1 MPKYDYDIAVIGAG
15 AAGLTVAAG
24 ASQAGAKT
32 LLVEQEPNLGGD
44 CLHYGCVPSKTLIRT
59 SHVYHQMKNAAR
71 YGLPDMDVP
80 AVDFRRVRERIQRVI
95 ATIQPHDSPER
106 FCGLGVQVKFGRAV
120 FLDDHQ
126 VLIETNDGK
135 AERVSSKTWVV
146 ATGSSAAVPPLE
158 GLDATPYLTNREIFS
173 LDALPSSLA
182 ILGGGPIAV
191 ELAQAFARLGS
202 RVEVIQRSGQILSKE
217 DEDMAGL
224 VQTIL
229 EREGVRFHLNTEL
242 LRVRDLGHEREIF
255 FRTGNGEESSVKA
268 AALLVALGR
277 KATVHGLGLSGVRVE
292 HDHKGIK
299 VDARL
304 RTSQKHIF
312 ACGDVTGAYQFTHAA
327 GYEGGVVVANA
338 VFHLPRKAD
347 YTWMPACTYTDPE
360 FASLGLN
367 EKQARQQGL
376 EYTLWTEEFAEN
388 DRSLAEEERE
398 GRIKLLL
405 DRKNKPLGVQI
416 VGPRAGELLSEWVA
430 VVNGKVKL
438 STMAGAVHPYPTL
451 AEINKR
457 VAGRH
462 LSEKIFSDG
471 VKKTL
476 KFFFG
481 FKGRA
486 CGNETGK
493 TMEKTK

>member
-24 ASQAGAKT
+24 AAQAGAKT
-32 LLVEQEPNLGGD
+32 LVIEQEPVMGGD
-44 CLHYGCVPSKTLIRT
+44 CLHYGCVPSKTLIKT
-59 SHVYHQMKNAAR
+59 AHVYQQMKQTAR
-71 YGLPDMDVP
+71 YGLPEVAVP
-80 AVDFRRVRERIQRVI
+80 AVDFRQVRERIQRVI
-95 ATIQPHDSPER
+95 AAIQPHDSPER
-106 FCGLGVQVKFGRAV
+106 FCKLGAEVEFGRAE
-120 FLDDHQ
+120 FLDDHKAR
-126 VLIETNDGK
+126 IETHAGDV
-135 AERVSSKTWVV
+135 RTVSAKNWVV
-146 ATGSSAAVPPLE
+146 ATGSTSAVPRLE
-158 GLDATPYLTNREIFS
+158 GLDATPYLTNREIFF
-173 LDALPSSLA
+173 LDELPSSLV
-182 ILGGGPIAV
+182 IIGGGPIAV
-191 ELAQAFARLGS
+191 EMAQAFARLGS
-202 RVEVIQRSGQILSKE
+202 KVDVIQRSPQILSRE
-217 DEDMAGL
+217 DADMADM
-224 VQTIL
+224 VQGVL
-229 EREGVRFHLNTEL
+229 ESEGVTFHLGTEL
-242 LRVRDLGHEREIF
+242 LRVQDLGREREVF
-255 FRTGNGEESSVKA
+255 FKNSTDVAMSVRG

-277 KATVHGLGLSGVRVE
+277 SATVHGLGLKNAGVEVDR
-292 HDHKGIK
+292 KGIP

-304 RTSQKHIF
+304 RTSQKHIY

-327 GYEGGVVVANA
+327 GYEGGVVVTNA

-360 FASLGLN
+360 YASLGLN
-367 EKQARQQGL
+367 EKQATEQGV
-376 EYTLWTEEFAEN
+376 EYTLWTEAFAEN

-405 DRKNKPLGVQI
+405 DKKNTPLGVQI
-416 VGPRAGELLSEWVA
+416 VGPQAGELLAEWVA

-486 CGNETGK
+486 CGVDES
-493 TMEKTK
+493 

>member
-1 MPKYDYDIAVIGAG
+1 MATYDYDIAVIGAG

-24 ASQAGAKT
+24 ASQAGART

-44 CLHYGCVPSKTLIRT
+44 CLHYGCVPSKTLIKT
-59 SHVYHQMKNAAR
+59 AKVYHQMKNAVQ
-71 YGLPDMDVP
+71 YGLPEMDVP
-80 AVDFRRVRERIQRVI
+80 EVDFARVRERIQRVI
-95 ATIQPHDSPER
+95 ASIQPHDSPEQ
-106 FCGLGVQVKFGRAV
+106 FCGLGVAVKFGHAV

-126 VLIETNDGK
+126 ALIEASDGK
-135 AERVSSKTWVV
+135 AEKVSAKTWVV
-146 ATGSSAAVPPLE
+146 ATGSTAAIPPVE
-158 GLDATPYLTNREIFS
+158 GLDATPYLTNREIFY
-173 LDALPSSLA
+173 LDALPSSLV
-182 ILGGGPIAV
+182 IIGGGPIAV

-202 RVEVIQRSGQILSKE
+202 RVEVIQRSAQILSKE

-224 VQTIL
+224 VQASL

-242 LRVRDLGHEREIF
+242 VRVRDLGHEREVV
-255 FRTGNGEESSVKA
+255 FRTGNGEEKSVTA
-268 AALLVALGR
+268 ASLLVALGR
-277 KATVHGLGLSGVRVE
+277 KATVDGLGLRGIRVE
-292 HDHKGIK
+292 YDRKGIK

-304 RTSQKHIF
+304 RTSQKHIY

-347 YTWMPACTYTDPE
+347 YTWLPACTYSDPE
-360 FASLGLN
+360 FASIGLN

-405 DRKNKPLGVQI
+405 DRKNKPLGIQI
-416 VGPRAGELLSEWVA
+416 VGPQAGELLSEWVA

-457 VAGRH
+457 VAGKH
-462 LSEKIFSDG
+462 LSEKIFSEG
-471 VKKTL
+471 VQKTL
-476 KFFFG
+476 RFFFG

-486 CGNETGK
+486 CGERS
-493 TMEKTK
+493 